1 MITTITLNPCID
13 RTVMLPAV
21 SPGEIN
27 LVEKSRSD
35 IGGKGINLA
44 VALTQLGLPVTC
56 GGISFKG
63 NNTQLYDSLD
73 RLGIPY
79 DFVVAPGDMR
89 MNIKIVET
97 SGNKMTELNSTG
109 EHVSKKILDEF
120 LGKLTH
126 LGSNCDIVS
135 LCGRL
140 PNGAGTDYYKL
151 CIEAL
156 SCYPV
161 RVIVDAE
168 GEPLKQAIQ
177 AKPYMIKPNAY
188 ELGTIFGREV
198 HTVDEAAMLSRK
210 IVDQGV
216 EIVCC
221 SLGDQGAII
230 AEKDSVWYAPALK
243 IEPKGFQGAGDSMI
257 AGICKAITEELPT
270 KEMLRYGTAAAAAS
284 LIREGTLLC
293 QKPDFESFLM
303 DVEVIELI

>member
-1 MITTITLNPCID
+1 
-13 RTVMLPAV
+13 MLPAV

-27 LVEKSRSD
+27 LVEKSRCD
-35 IGGKGINLA
+35 IGGKGINVA
-44 VALTQLGLPVTC
+44 VALTGLGLKVTC

-73 RLGIPY
+73 KLGIPY

-97 SGNKMTELNSTG
+97 TKSEMTELNSTG
-109 EHVSKKILDEF
+109 EPVSKKILDEF
-120 LGKLTH
+120 LKKLTY
-126 LGSNCDIVS
+126 LGKSCEIVT

-140 PNGAGTDYYKL
+140 PKGAGTDYYKL

-156 SCYPV
+156 SDYPV
-161 RVIVDAE
+161 KVIVDAE
-168 GEPLKQAIQ
+168 GEVLKQAIQ

-188 ELGTIFGREV
+188 ELGTIFSREV
-198 HTVDEAAMLSRK
+198 HTTKEASKLSRK
-210 IVDQGV
+210 IVDEGV

-221 SLGDQGAII
+221 TLGESGAVIVD
-230 AEKDSVWYAPALK
+230 KDSEWYAPALS

-257 AGICKAITEELPT
+257 AGICKAITEGKPVR
-270 KEMLRYGTAAAAAS
+270 EMLRYGTAAAAAS

-293 QKPDFESFLM
+293 QKPDFERFLK
-303 DVEVIELI
+303 DVEIIE